1 MLFMAN
7 GDRLEISYENGV
19 VHGNATIK
27 GRYHIMNLIILSNL
41 LEKIDFINLLIVNLL
56 FAGSNGDKETC
67 IFVNGA
73 KHGPATY
80 YWKAGHR

>member
-27 GRYHIMNLIILSNL
+27 GRHYGTISYFLIMIEL
-41 LEKIDFINLLIVNLL
+41 
-56 FAGSNGDKETC
+56 
-67 IFVNGA
+67 
-73 KHGPATY
+73 
-80 YWKAGHR
+80 

>member
-27 GRYHIMNLIILSNL
+27 GKYYTKNVIILS
-41 LEKIDFINLLIVNLL
+41 DFIARYIAEN
-56 FAGSNGDKETC
+56 
-67 IFVNGA
+67 
-73 KHGPATY
+73 
-80 YWKAGHR
+80 

>member
-27 GRYHIMNLIILSNL
+27 GRYDGINLIILYH
-41 LEKIDFINLLIVNLL
+41 LIFPL
-56 FAGSNGDKETC
+56 
-67 IFVNGA
+67 
-73 KHGPATY
+73 
-80 YWKAGHR
+80 

>member
-27 GRYHIMNLIILSNL
+27 GRCHGIDLIFYVISY
-41 LEKIDFINLLIVNLL
+41 FIIIVEN
-56 FAGSNGDKETC
+56 
-67 IFVNGA
+67 
-73 KHGPATY
+73 
-80 YWKAGHR
+80 

>member
-27 GRYHIMNLIILSNL
+27 GRYHSIDLNILYL
-41 LEKIDFINLLIVNLL
+41 YK
-56 FAGSNGDKETC
+56 
-67 IFVNGA
+67 
-73 KHGPATY
+73 
-80 YWKAGHR
+80 